1 MMDAAIV
8 SAKNDYNAARTYLDG
23 RGLSSMPITIGE
35 TGWNAVDDLG
45 QLAFRAHPVNQKMYL
60 DRLADWAALG
70 KTGAGPKAIFYFE
83 AFDEPWKQRDNGWG
97 LFNVAREARYAIQ
110 SLNPASATW
119 VFEAHSYTDAS
130 AVYFIPP
137 VVGAPV
143 TESKYSAYSEAALTA
158 SELRAAAG
166 TLKWDA
172 WDGTT
177 ATYPEIGTD
186 AAPGD
191 GSHSIAITPKPAVWG
206 GWGLFLHLTTG
217 TPPNQT
223 DTPINL
229 ANFAATGTLNF
240 SVKSF
245 YPGKIE
251 VGFLTDTADRVTQEA
266 YLAIGMGDYG
276 YCNTGA
282 WCHVSIPIKDFLAAN
297 KNLDPSLVL
306 HRFVIADR
314 FANTL
319 KAQGTTGLPT
329 IEVDGIYW
337 AR

>member
-1 MMDAAIV
+1 
-8 SAKNDYNAARTYLDG
+8 
-23 RGLSSMPITIGE
+23 MPITIGE
-35 TGWNAVDDLG
+35 TGWNAVDLG
-45 QLAFRAHPVNQKMYL
+45 RLAFRAHPVNQKMYL
-60 DRLADWAALG
+60 DRLAAWAALG

-83 AFDEPWKQRDNGWG
+83 AFDEPWKLSDDKWG

-110 SLNPASATW
+110 SLNPASSTW
-119 VFEAHSYTDAS
+119 VIEAGSFTDAS

-158 SELRAAAG
+158 SELRAASG
-166 TLKWDA
+166 TLRWDA
-172 WDGTT
+172 WDSPAT
-177 ATYPEIGTD
+177 AAYPEIGTD

-191 GSHSIAITPKPAVWG
+191 GSHSIAITPTPKVW
-206 GWGLFLHLTTG
+206 GWGLFLRSA
-217 TPPNQT
+217 T

-337 AR
+337 SR